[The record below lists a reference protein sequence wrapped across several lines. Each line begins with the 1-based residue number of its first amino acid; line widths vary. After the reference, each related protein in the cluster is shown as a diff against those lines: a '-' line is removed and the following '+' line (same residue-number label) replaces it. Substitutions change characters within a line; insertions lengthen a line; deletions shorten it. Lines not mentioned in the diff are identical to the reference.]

1 MNKIIRQIL
10 CLLLFAHVHTL
21 AIIFESNN
29 LQDISKYID
38 KKSKG
43 TQETIVIFDID
54 HTIAEL
60 PIDLDTWIP
69 NNIARLQQKGLSKED
84 AVSFTL
90 NLYFTLQNFL
100 ELTPIGNSCELIKKL
115 QKQNIPVMAL
125 TNRSIVVA
133 KRTISQ
139 FSQKDIDL
147 SIKSPIKKTLEFPVT
162 YNCRFSHGILFVAS
176 NDKGRALFAFFEKA
190 HIKPKKI
197 IFVDDKEKYL
207 ISVEKEAKKRNIEF
221 VGMRFSLQDKK
232 KKAFDFDK
240 VEQQICDLKAKIGID
255 PIQIASKKSAK
266 IKTTKI
272 ASNKFAVGT

>member
-1 MNKIIRQIL
+1 
-10 CLLLFAHVHTL
+10 
-21 AIIFESNN
+21 
-29 LQDISKYID
+29 
-38 KKSKG
+38 
-43 TQETIVIFDID
+43 
-54 HTIAEL
+54 
-60 PIDLDTWIP
+60 
-69 NNIARLQQKGLSKED
+69 
-84 AVSFTL
+84 
-90 NLYFTLQNFL
+90 
-100 ELTPIGNSCELIKKL
+100 L